1 MTRSAAM
8 SKSPASRRQNN
19 ARPVSSRANRKE
31 RVLVE
36 FPAVLLRRA
45 DQAARNLETNRSDLI
60 RNAVERLLDVM
71 DSREFEHEL
80 AQAYAANADM
90 NRALAKEFAAVDR
103 EGLL

>member
-1 MTRSAAM
+1 MTRSAKTRKLPV
-8 SKSPASRRQNN
+8 SNRQNN

-36 FPAVLLRRA
+36 FPAVLLERA
-45 DQAARNLETNRSDLI
+45 DEAARNLETNRSDLI

-71 DSREFEHEL
+71 ESREFEKEL
-80 AQAYAANADM
+80 AQAYAANAEM
-90 NRALAKEFAAVDR
+90 NRVLAKEFVAVDR